1 MALPSH
7 QYIPIRGKKA
17 GFPTLQ
23 NPTHAGCSKCLPSSR
38 LCFGWVGGR
47 KQSKLASCCCCC
59 LKAKLYHVHPGIY
72 TVHTPPK
79 TQPNHV
85 SLAISHSHFDHTW
98 HNPQFELTAQLKYLW
113 PNLRLNSKSNPLFKT
128 IQIDLYDPL
137 RIQHESLRDHL

>member
-1 MALPSH
+1 MSLWQSATH
-7 QYIPIRGKKA
+7 
-17 GFPTLQ
+17 TLI
-23 NPTHAGCSKCLPSSR
+23 THGIIHT
-38 LCFGWVGGR
+38 
-47 KQSKLASCCCCC
+47 
-59 LKAKLYHVHPGIY
+59 KLYHVHPGIY

-137 RIQHESLRDHL
+137 RIQHESLPAKQRSRSEVTCLAECQQKIAVRH

>member
-1 MALPSH
+1 MQRH
-7 QYIPIRGKKA
+7 MQVHN
-17 GFPTLQ
+17 F
-23 NPTHAGCSKCLPSSR
+23 CL
-38 LCFGWVGGR
+38 L

-85 SLAISHSHFDHTW
+85 CLATSHSHFDHTW
-98 HNPQFELTAQLKYLW
+98 HNPQFELTAQLKSLW
-113 PNLRLNSKSNPLFKT
+113 PTLQLNSKSNPLFKT

-137 RIQHESLRDHL
+137 RTQHESLPK

>member
-7 QYIPIRGKKA
+7 QHIPIRGKKA

-23 NPTHAGCSKCLPSSR
+23 NPTHAGCSKC
-38 LCFGWVGGR
+38 
-47 KQSKLASCCCCC
+47 
-59 LKAKLYHVHPGIY
+59 
-72 TVHTPPK
+72 
-79 TQPNHV
+79 
-85 SLAISHSHFDHTW
+85 HSHFDHTW

-137 RIQHESLRDHL
+137 RIQHESLPL